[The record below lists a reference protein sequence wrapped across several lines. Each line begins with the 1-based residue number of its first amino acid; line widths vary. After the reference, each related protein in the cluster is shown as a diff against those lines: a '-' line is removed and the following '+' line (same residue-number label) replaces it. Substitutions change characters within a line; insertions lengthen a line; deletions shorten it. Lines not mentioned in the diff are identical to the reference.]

1 MSEEIMTETAEPKR
15 KGWPKGKP
23 RTQKVK
29 IAPEAVKAAAD
40 RAERPKIKAR
50 PNWESEDYIGVGFD
64 DVDRLKVAPDKLAA
78 IHRDG
83 YALQWCTKSVRG
95 QDMPQEMS
103 KMTKGGWTPLHQSDF
118 GGLLDGD
125 FMPKGLDEP
134 IVVDDCILMVRPI
147 EIQAKAKMVEKR
159 EANGRVQIIES
170 QMKTT
175 GINVSGGNHPTAT
188 RGNTI
193 NKTMERIEIPE

>member
-1 MSEEIMTETAEPKR
+1 MSEIDVVEAPTKR

-29 IAPEAVKAAAD
+29 PAPEAVKAAAD

-50 PNWESEDYIGVGFD
+50 PNWEGDDFHGVGLD
-64 DVDRLKVAPDKLAA
+64 DVDRLKIAPEKLAA

-83 YALQWCTKSVRG
+83 YALQWVTKSVRG
-95 QDMPQEMS
+95 QETPQELS
-103 KMTKGGWTPLHQSDF
+103 KMTKGGWTPVHQGDF

-125 FMPKGLDEP
+125 FMPKGIDEH
-134 IVVDDCILMVRPI
+134 IIVDDCLLVTRPI
-147 EIQAKAKMVEKR
+147 EIQAKAKMSER
-159 EANGRVQIIES
+159 RDANSRVQIIES

-175 GINVSGGNHPTAT
+175 GINVSGGSHPTAT
-188 RGNTI
+188 RGNMVT
-193 NKTMERIEIPE
+193 KTMERIEIPE